1 MQLSDI
7 LSKPVIS
14 LYDGTNE
21 GFIINACFNKN
32 LQKLKY
38 LIVAGQEKTDEEE
51 IYVLDLNNVY
61 EIGKDAI
68 VIKNNSSLELLSNL
82 DGNFCI
88 NNPINSTAY
97 TTDGADLGHVKDVT
111 LDNDLNITQFTLSS
125 TTLSNDKLASFSNGT
140 IIFQSNDKT
149 INVKKFRPGYKKPTN
164 DLNQPVKIL
173 SLPKL
178 EDNKKYKL
186 QEATIQRLTANT
198 SLLLGRKLTKQ
209 IQTQN
214 GELIARK
221 DSRITPKIITT
232 ATNHQKLRELAL
244 YSE

>member
-32 LQKLKY
+32 LQRLKY

-51 IYVLDLNNVY
+51 IYILDVSNIY
-61 EIGKDAI
+61 KIGKDAI
-68 VIKNNSSLELLSNL
+68 VIKNNVSLELLSNYE
-82 DGNFCI
+82 GVISI
-88 NNPINSTAY
+88 NNPINSIAY
-97 TTDGADLGHVKDVT
+97 TTNGESLGPVKDVS
-111 LDNDLNITQFTLSS
+111 LNNELNLIEYKLSGSNIPS
-125 TTLSNDKLASFSNGT
+125 TRLASFSENT
-140 IIFQSNDKT
+140 ILFQTDIETVN
-149 INVKKFRPGYKKPTN
+149 IKKYKPTFKKPIKES
-164 DLNQPVKIL
+164 NQSVKIL
-173 SLPKL
+173 ALPKV
-178 EDNKKYKL
+178 EENKKYKL
-186 QEATIQRLTANT
+186 QEATIQRLTGNT

-209 IQTQN
+209 IQSQN
-214 GELIARK
+214 GELIAKK
-221 DSRITPKIITT
+221 DSRITPKTIAS

>member
-32 LQKLKY
+32 LQRLKY

-51 IYVLDLNNVY
+51 IYILDVSNIY
-61 EIGKDAI
+61 KIGKDAI
-68 VIKNNSSLELLSNL
+68 VIKNNVSLELLSNYE
-82 DGNFCI
+82 GVISI
-88 NNPINSTAY
+88 NNPINSIAY
-97 TTDGADLGHVKDVT
+97 TTNGESLGPVKDVS
-111 LDNDLNITQFTLSS
+111 LNNELNLVEYKLSGSNIPS
-125 TTLSNDKLASFSNGT
+125 TRLASFSENT
-140 IIFQSNDKT
+140 ILFQTDIETVN
-149 INVKKFRPGYKKPTN
+149 IKKYKPTFKKPIKES
-164 DLNQPVKIL
+164 NQSVKIL
-173 SLPKL
+173 ALPKV
-178 EDNKKYKL
+178 EENKKYKL
-186 QEATIQRLTANT
+186 QEATIQRLTGNT

-209 IQTQN
+209 IQSQN
-214 GELIARK
+214 GELIAKK
-221 DSRITPKIITT
+221 DSRITPKTIAS